1 MGQPNTP
8 PTPDPPKLP
17 RWVGLFT
24 GLAGFGLAGIAQLL
38 IPERHQPWAYGAALI
53 VGTAAFVAV
62 KWANDRARFARW
74 GYIALTLTLTF
85 TAGTLLGAA
94 FWLALSPGPFLL
106 RLYSIPFAVVL
117 VSVAGGT
124 IGEALLAK
132 DSRLYPIAAWLEA
145 GPVLGTASIA
155 VGVANIALGVALIA
169 GGDTAVG
176 VASIAL
182 GVAGIAV
189 GVAII
194 AEHDIAYGAAIIAG
208 GAAIIAGGVARI
220 AGGDTAGGAVGI
232 AGGVGVIAFGVAF
245 LAGGD
250 TAVGAGSIAAGAAM
264 IVVGAVGI
272 AGGDIA
278 FSAVGIAGGVGVI
291 AFGVAL
297 IAGGDTA
304 DE

>member
-169 GGDTAVG
+169 
-176 VASIAL
+176 
-182 GVAGIAV
+182 V